1 MFVTL
6 AEAKEYLKVEYDD
19 EDTLIESLIQSA
31 EDLCTDI
38 LRKEVTEYETVRV
51 AVLFAV
57 SYLYDS
63 RGNTDMDEL
72 IRMLKAI
79 LSSKR
84 EVEF

>member
-31 EDLCTDI
+31 EDLCADI

-51 AVLFAV
+51 AILFAV

-63 RGNTDMDEL
+63 RGDTDMEEL

>member
-31 EDLCTDI
+31 EDLCADI

-63 RGNTDMDEL
+63 RGNTDMEEL

>member
-31 EDLCTDI
+31 EDLCADI